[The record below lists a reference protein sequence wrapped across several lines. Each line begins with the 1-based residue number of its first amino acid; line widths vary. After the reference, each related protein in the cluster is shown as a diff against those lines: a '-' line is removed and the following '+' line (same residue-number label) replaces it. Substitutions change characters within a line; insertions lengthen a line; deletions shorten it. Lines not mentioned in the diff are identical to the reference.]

1 MGLSSSLF
9 SGLLSLQQMVAAAGD
24 SLGSRV
30 VKFSLSSFVPVV
42 GGVLSDAYNTVV
54 GCGGLLRST
63 VGAFGVL
70 SVVLV
75 VLPPLLSC
83 VCWNVGL
90 QLAGGTAALFGLAP
104 LDTLCRTAAGAVK
117 VLIAVLAVFA
127 LLMIL
132 STSVVV
138 FVGR

>member
-1 MGLSSSLF
+1 M
-9 SGLLSLQQMVAAAGD
+9 
-24 SLGSRV
+24 
-30 VKFSLSSFVPVV
+30 V
-42 GGVLSDAYNTVV
+42 GGVLSEAYSTVI

-63 VGAFGVL
+63 VGVFGVL

-75 VLPPLLSC
+75 ILPPILSC

-90 QLAGGTAALFGLAP
+90 QLAGGAAALFGLTS

-132 STSVVV
+132 STSVVIA
-138 FVGR
+138 VGR